1 MEVLTMAGYIK
12 LEVEKLETQQINLK
26 INAEIFEGFQR
37 KCKIRNLQMCTV
49 IEAFVRQYAND
60 GYHLNEED
68 IIKWKND
75 NGDVSTL
82 NTPVNKEV
90 YNQFKNK
97 VKENK
102 LFVKHV
108 ISAFIEDYASND
120 YVLELK
126 KVEEYGGGN

>member
-1 MEVLTMAGYIK
+1 MAGYIK